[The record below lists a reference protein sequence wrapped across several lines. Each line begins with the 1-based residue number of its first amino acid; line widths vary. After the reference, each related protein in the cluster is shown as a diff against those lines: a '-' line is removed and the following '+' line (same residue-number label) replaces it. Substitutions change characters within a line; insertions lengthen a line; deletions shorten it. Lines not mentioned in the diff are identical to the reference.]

1 MRLLN
6 ARATIIR
13 KLIGDEDYKKLAAE
27 EIDVATMAGLPVDAS
42 SILESIKANKPK
54 EYSIIYKRI
63 AKEVAK
69 NDPGKG

>member
-27 EIDVATMAGLPVDAS
+27 EVSAE
-42 SILESIKANKPK
+42 ILKMMKM
-54 EYSIIYKRI
+54 I
-63 AKEVAK
+63 AEVK
-69 NDPGKG
+69 INNI